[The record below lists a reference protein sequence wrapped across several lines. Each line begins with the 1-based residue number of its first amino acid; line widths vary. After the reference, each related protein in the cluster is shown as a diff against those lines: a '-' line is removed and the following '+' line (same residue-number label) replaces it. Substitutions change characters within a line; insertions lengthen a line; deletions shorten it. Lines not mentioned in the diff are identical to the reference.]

1 MSFTTKLLDRFRI
14 RGGVHPVGRKELSAE
29 HPIRVLPLPER
40 LFVPLQQHIGAAAN
54 PRVEV
59 GDKVLKGQLIAG
71 SQGMVSAPV
80 HAPTSG
86 TVVAIGDFPAPHPS
100 GLPIPTITLEA
111 DGEDR
116 WIESE
121 VPDDPFTLAPEEV
134 AARVGAA
141 GIVGLG
147 GAAFPSAVKLN
158 LSRRSGVKTLIM
170 NGGECEPYLTCDD
183 RLMRERAD
191 EVVKGIRLIRHA
203 VGASEVLV
211 GIEDNKP
218 EAIAAMANAAQGSE
232 VQVKAVPAMYPM
244 GSEKQLIQ
252 ALIRKEV
259 PAGGRAADIGV
270 LVHNVGTAYAVWE
283 AVAKGRPLVSRIVTV
298 SGGAVV
304 APNNLEVPIGT
315 PVEALFQACGGFHGD
330 PARLVLGGPMM
341 GSQMPGLHIP
351 VVKGTSGVLALS
363 ESEIGLTIPAPCIR
377 CSTCVRACPVG
388 LLPLEM
394 ASRIRAGDLNAAVDV
409 GLKDCIACGSCS
421 YVCPAHIPLVHYFD
435 HAKGELAARERS
447 KLKNEATKKLADER
461 TARMERIA
469 REREEAAKARAAAK
483 AARDA
488 AKAAEAAAKA
498 ATEKKEVVA

>member
-1 MSFTTKLLDRFRI
+1 MKFLDRFRI

-29 HPIRVLPLPER
+29 HPIRVLPMPER
-40 LFVPLQQHIGAAAN
+40 LFVPLQQHIGAAAG

-59 GDKVLKGQLIAG
+59 GQKVLKGQLIAG
-71 SQGMVSAPV
+71 SSGVVSAPV

-86 TVVAIGDFPAPHPS
+86 TVTAIGDFPAPHPS
-100 GLPIPTITLEA
+100 GLPVPTITLSA

-116 WIESE
+116 WIEAQ
-121 VPDDPFTLAPEEV
+121 VPDDPFALSPEEV

-158 LSRRSGVKTLIM
+158 LSRKSGVKTLIM

-183 RLMRERAD
+183 RLMRERAGD
-191 EVVKGIRLIRHA
+191 VVKGIRLIRHA
-203 VGASEVLV
+203 VGAVEVLV

-218 EAIAAMANAAQGSE
+218 EAIAAMTAAAQGTE
-232 VQVKAVPAMYPM
+232 VMVRAVPAMYPM
-244 GSEKQLIQ
+244 GSEKQLIP
-252 ALIRKEV
+252 ALIHREV

-270 LVHNVGTAYAVWE
+270 LVHNVGTAYAVWQ

-298 SGGAVV
+298 SGGAVA

-315 PVEALFQACGGFHGD
+315 PVEYLFNACGGFRGE

-341 GSQMPGLHIP
+341 GSQMPGLHVP
-351 VVKGTSGVLALS
+351 VVKGTSGVLALTAG
-363 ESEIGLTIPAPCIR
+363 EISLSGPATAPAPCIR

-394 ASRIRAGDLNAAVDV
+394 AARIRAGDMNAAVDL
-409 GLKDCIACGSCS
+409 GLKDCIACSSCS

-469 REREEAAKARAAAK
+469 REREEAARARAAAK
-483 AARDA
+483 AAREA
-488 AKAAEAAAKA
+488 AKAAAAKA
-498 ATEKKEVVA
+498 GAENKEVAA